1 MRISVPA
8 AALALGGSFV
18 LAGLVAP
25 AAAQAAPT
33 QCLNLGVANLYGEF
47 VEGDDTHTPDAEGAV
62 AVGGNAD
69 FTGGF
74 SVGQELTPEQ
84 VKALPGGNA
93 LVVAGKL
100 TGHNTQ
106 VMKGNGVYGSKAEGA
121 VVQAHQGTVG
131 QGKSPIDFAA
141 EFARVRAVST
151 TLAGTPQTAGATVEA
166 KGKEL
171 YLTSGDA
178 AFNSFTVSAAALQ
191 GATGIFVKVP
201 AGSVTVVTVT
211 GDSYDMAAAKTTGF
225 FLWDEGKKSYVLD
238 DKLQSA
244 HGGAIRSKLL
254 WNFPTATKVVKN
266 SQAAWSGTVL
276 APNAAF
282 DLGSAAPVNGSVIV
296 KSLTGKGGAETHH
309 YPFTGCLPTTPPTI
323 PPTVPPTTPPA
334 TTPPVVPPTGTPS
347 ASATPSTPGSS
358 GTPSG
363 PPTTPGTTGTP
374 APSVTPGASGSPSVP
389 ATARPSA
396 SASASPSASA
406 SASAAAPGA
415 SASPSA
421 GAVTEGGLAHTGS
434 GPVVP
439 LTVAGGLALAAGG
452 ALVVVARRRKAAGQ
466 V

>member
-8 AALALGGSFV
+8 AALALGGSLV
-18 LAGLVAP
+18 LAALVAP
-25 AAAQAAPT
+25 ATAHAADPN
-33 QCLNLGVANLYGEF
+33 QCLSLGVANLYGEF

-74 SVGQELTPEQ
+74 SVGQELTADQ

-106 VMKGNGVYGSKAEGA
+106 VMKGNGVYGAKTEAD
-121 VVQAHQGTVG
+121 VIQAHQGSIA
-131 QGKSPIDFAA
+131 QGASPIDFAA
-141 EFARVRAVST
+141 EFAKARSVAT
-151 TLAGTPQTAGATVEA
+151 TLAGLPQTAGATVEA

-171 YLTSGDA
+171 HLTSGDA
-178 AFNSFTVSAAALQ
+178 KFNSFTVPAATLQ
-191 GATGIFVKVP
+191 GATDIYVKVP
-201 AGSVTVVTVT
+201 AGAVTVVTVT
-211 GDSYDMAAAKTTGF
+211 GSSYDQAAAKTTGF
-225 FLWDEGKKSYVLD
+225 HLWDEGKKAYVLD

-254 WNFPTATKVVKN
+254 WNFPTATKVVK
-266 SQAAWSGTVL
+266 SSLAAWSGTVL

-309 YPFTGCLPTTPPTI
+309 YPFTGCLPGV
-323 PPTVPPTTPPA
+323 VPPTTPPTTPA
-334 TTPPVVPPTGTPS
+334 TTPPVVVPTGTPS
-347 ASATPSTPGSS
+347 ATTTPSTPA
-358 GTPSG
+358 
-363 PPTTPGTTGTP
+363 TPGTTGTP
-374 APSVTPGASGSPSVP
+374 STPPATPGTPGPSVTPGASSS
-389 ATARPSA
+389 PSA
-396 SASASPSASA
+396 SGTAKPSAGASASPSASA
-406 SASAAAPGA
+406 SGAAVVAGA
-415 SASPSA
+415 AASPSA
-421 GAVTEGGLAHTGS
+421 QANAGGDLAHTGS

-439 LTVAGGLALAAGG
+439 LAIGGAVVIAAGG
-452 ALVVVARRRKAAGQ
+452 ALVLVARRRKAAGQ

>member
-8 AALALGGSFV
+8 AALALGGSLV
-18 LAGLVAP
+18 LAGLIAP
-25 AAAQAAPT
+25 AAAHAADPN
-33 QCLNLGVANLYGEF
+33 QCLSLGVANLYGEF

-74 SVGQELTPEQ
+74 SVGQELTADQ

-100 TGHNTQ
+100 TGGNTQ
-106 VMKGNGVYGSKAEGA
+106 VMKGNGVYGSAAAGA
-121 VVQAHQGTVG
+121 VIQAHQGTTA
-131 QGKSPIDFAA
+131 QGGSPIDFAA
-141 EFARVRAVST
+141 EFARARAVAT
-151 TLAGTPQTAGATVEA
+151 TLAGLPQTAGATVEA

-171 YLTSGDA
+171 HLTSGDA
-178 AFNSFTVSAAALQ
+178 KFNSFTVPAATLQ
-191 GATGIFVKVP
+191 GATDIFVKVP
-201 AGSVTVVTVT
+201 AGAVTVVTVT
-211 GDSYDMAAAKTTGF
+211 GSSYDQAAAKTTGF
-225 FLWDEGKKSYVLD
+225 HLWDEGKKAYVLD

-254 WNFPTATKVVKN
+254 WNFPTATKVVKS

-309 YPFTGCLPTTPPTI
+309 YPFTGCLPTV
-323 PPTVPPTTPPA
+323 VPPTMPPTTPA
-334 TTPPVVPPTGTPS
+334 TTPPVVVPTGTPS
-347 ASATPSTPGSS
+347 ATTTPTTPGSTGTPSTPG
-358 GTPSG
+358 
-363 PPTTPGTTGTP
+363 TPG
-374 APSVTPGASGSPSVP
+374 PSVTPGGSGSPS
-389 ATARPSA
+389 ASGSAKPSA
-396 SASASPSASA
+396 STSASAPASPSASA
-406 SASAAAPGA
+406 SGSAAVPGA

-421 GAVTEGGLAHTGS
+421 EASAGGGLAHTGS

-439 LTVAGGLALAAGG
+439 LAIGGAVVIAAGG

-466 V
+466 A